1 MIVIT
6 SDTHTKLLLHG
17 NDFID
22 SSKDKRVITNT
33 KVAVST
39 AQSKFGDS
47 SFYFNGSAYLTIPG
61 YDFGTD
67 DFTIDWWEY
76 PTKAN
81 AGTRF
86 TNVYCTSFATQA
98 GGLLTHLYYN
108 NSLQVYLSNK
118 TGGASTNDWN
128 VLAGKTLGNNVVNT
142 WTHRAVVRSGSSLM
156 FFKNGLLEHTYN
168 IGTNR
173 IGYSAGRPWGIGNWA
188 SDYMQPGYSY
198 TGYIDEFRI
207 SDIAR
212 WTESFTPPT
221 EPYPDSN
228 IEILPGGVISKE
240 WALRRRTMMAT
251 GGGGAPISELPL
263 GTLINVGTDGGAG
276 TPNYEIADKDN
287 LVSGGVVLVRKN
299 IYSNSKF
306 GSNSLYPN
314 STLDNLV
321 KTTIYDRMSQKLRN
335 KMMDVTFTLAGSG
348 SITRKMFVPTLTMMF
363 GRANQ
368 TYEGAVATE
377 GVRLQLYTNDASR
390 IRTEKGSGVYWWM
403 SSQYSSNGV
412 RCVNYIGGLMTNG
425 DNFTNTNGVAP
436 AFVIPLKTPYNT
448 TPNTDGSYNL
458 IL

>member
-1 MIVIT
+1 MIVVT
-6 SDTHTKLLLHG
+6 GDLHTKLLLHG
-17 NDFID
+17 NSFID
-22 SSKDKRVITNT
+22 GSTDKRVITNT
-33 KVAVST
+33 GVAVST

-47 SFYFNGSAYLTIPG
+47 SFYFDGSAYLTIPG

-76 PTKAN
+76 PTNAN

-86 TNVYCTSFATQA
+86 TNVYCTSYATQA
-98 GGLLTHLYYN
+98 GGLLTHVYAN
-108 NSLQVYLSNK
+108 GLQVYLSNK
-118 TGGASTNDWN
+118 TGGAATSDWN
-128 VLAGKTLGNNVVNT
+128 VLAGQAVGNNIVNT

-173 IGYSAGRPWGIGNWA
+173 IGYSADRPWGIGNWA
-188 SDYMQPGYSY
+188 SDLMTTGYPY
-198 TGYIDEFRI
+198 IGYIDEFRV

-221 EPYPDSN
+221 EPYPDSK

-240 WALRRRTMMAT
+240 WALRRRMMMT
-251 GGGGAPISELPL
+251 RGGGAPILDLPL

-299 IYSNSKF
+299 IHSISAF
-306 GSNSLYPN
+306 GSSGAYPGG
-314 STLDNLV
+314 TLDN
-321 KTTIYDRMSQKLRN
+321 KMTSIYNSLPEKLQS
-335 KMMDVTFTLAGSG
+335 KMMDVSFQLSGSG
-348 SITRKMFVPTLTMMF
+348 DITRKMFALTYTMAGF
-363 GRANQ
+363 GN
-368 TYEGAVATE
+368 
-377 GVRLQLYTNDASR
+377 N
-390 IRTEKGSGVYWWM
+390 SGVAEGKALQYYTSNNRRIKKKGGEPTSWWL
-403 SSQYSSNGV
+403 SSQYSLDRAQYVFADGSIHSYRPSN
-412 RCVNYIGGLMTNG
+412 T
-425 DNFTNTNGVAP
+425 FGVAP
-436 AFVIPLKTPYNT
+436 AFVIPSDTPYNA

>member
-6 SDTHTKLLLHG
+6 SDAHTKLLLHG

-67 DFTIDWWEY
+67 NFTIDWWEY
-76 PTKAN
+76 PTNAN

-86 TNVYCTSFATQA
+86 TNVYCTSFDTQA

-118 TGGASTNDWN
+118 TGGASTDDWN

-240 WALRRRTMMAT
+240 WALRRRMMTTGGGAFEFAYT
-251 GGGGAPISELPL
+251 GQFTDKIEGSERVIKFTSSGTLNVSGSVVADLYLLAGGGGAQYDTGYENVMSGGGGGNLTVNDFML
-263 GTLINVGTDGGAG
+263 SNGTYNLTIGKGGGAYTGEYTNSKRSGDGGDTTGFGYTCTGGTGGGENGYTPYGGTGGNPNGRNGSTPGKGVLRPVAGGTPNGGSIGNSMQAYSGGAG
-276 TPNYEIADKDN
+276 YI
-287 LVSGGVVLVRKN
+287 
-299 IYSNSKF
+299 
-306 GSNSLYPN
+306 
-314 STLDNLV
+314 
-321 KTTIYDRMSQKLRN
+321 
-335 KMMDVTFTLAGSG
+335 
-348 SITRKMFVPTLTMMF
+348 TLT
-363 GRANQ
+363 
-368 TYEGAVATE
+368 
-377 GVRLQLYTNDASR
+377 
-390 IRTEKGSGVYWWM
+390 
-403 SSQYSSNGV
+403 
-412 RCVNYIGGLMTNG
+412 
-425 DNFTNTNGVAP
+425 
-436 AFVIPLKTPYNT
+436 IPV
-448 TPNTDGSYNL
+448 
-458 IL
+458 